1 MQHSMHFV
9 DFRLIRVDFSINRE
23 YNTHK
28 KPLIKPELSINTELR
43 KKQKE
48 LIVTLAIRQVTG
60 NLPFFFEVKGAGL
73 FKFNKLP
80 EGNLVKQ
87 FGSINCPAIL
97 FPYLRETIADLTRRA
112 GFHPLHLDPINFVEL
127 AKTREEKKV
136 ISTRKSPKK

>member
-1 MQHSMHFV
+1 MHFV
-9 DFRLIRVDFSINRE
+9 DFRLIKVDFSINRE
-23 YNTHK
+23 YNTDK
-28 KPLIKPELSINTELR
+28 KPLIKPEFSINTELR
-43 KKQKE
+43 KKQKK
-48 LIVTLAIRQVTG
+48 LIVTLAMRQISG

-80 EGNLVKQ
+80 EVNLLQQ

-127 AKTREEKKV
+127 AKKKEEKEV
-136 ISTRKSPKK
+136 ISVKKPSKK

>member
-1 MQHSMHFV
+1 MHFV